1 MKFIVG
7 VDDHD
12 STKAGCTTHFSSILL
27 EKLFLKNCKISELPK
42 LVRLNPN
49 IPWKTRGNASIS
61 FIVDCNIS
69 LCELE
74 QLVSDTSEKYVKK
87 ISMGYNLNRKPG
99 YAILE
104 YDKYNLIKDKLE
116 SFYERAVSDVIPL
129 DLAKKFA
136 KNNKILI
143 GGSRGLIGS
152 IAALGFDE
160 DYTFELLTY
169 RKIEN
174 WNKDRDVDNKSIME
188 ADSIFFPRVVANYD
202 YFKNKPLILSHGRD
216 PVFYGLRGTDPEILI
231 KEMNTINAKEELDFF
246 MIFKTNQMTDS
257 HLKYLGTRYYQTT
270 SMKIKINSI
279 RIMKGGHV
287 LIEGSDNEML
297 VIVYRESRE
306 LNSLAKELKRGDLIH
321 VSGAIKP
328 SFNNSKILE
337 AERIEVLY
345 LNDQINEIPLCP
357 ICKRRME
364 SAGKDKGYRCK
375 RCRTFANSK
384 TTRSIS
390 RNITLGLYQSPLYRH
405 LTKPIYLNLSK
416 PEINEEEL
424 INNILSKMIKRQD
437 RYVSTM
443 VSS

>member
-1 MKFIVG
+1 
-7 VDDHD
+7 
-12 STKAGCTTHFSSILL
+12 
-27 EKLFLKNCKISELPK
+27 
-42 LVRLNPN
+42 
-49 IPWKTRGNASIS
+49 
-61 FIVDCNIS
+61 
-69 LCELE
+69 
-74 QLVSDTSEKYVKK
+74 
-87 ISMGYNLNRKPG
+87 
-99 YAILE
+99 
-104 YDKYNLIKDKLE
+104 
-116 SFYERAVSDVIPL
+116 
-129 DLAKKFA
+129 
-136 KNNKILI
+136 
-143 GGSRGLIGS
+143 
-152 IAALGFDE
+152 
-160 DYTFELLTY
+160 
-169 RKIEN
+169 
-174 WNKDRDVDNKSIME
+174 
-188 ADSIFFPRVVANYD
+188 
-202 YFKNKPLILSHGRD
+202 
-216 PVFYGLRGTDPEILI
+216 
-231 KEMNTINAKEELDFF
+231 
-246 MIFKTNQMTDS
+246 
-257 HLKYLGTRYYQTT
+257 
-270 SMKIKINSI
+270 MKIKINSI